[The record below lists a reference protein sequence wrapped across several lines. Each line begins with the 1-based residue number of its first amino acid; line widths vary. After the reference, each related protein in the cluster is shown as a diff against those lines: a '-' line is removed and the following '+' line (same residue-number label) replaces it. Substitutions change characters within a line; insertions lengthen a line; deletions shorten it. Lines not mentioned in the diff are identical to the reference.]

1 MARSTDSRYA
11 EFLPDAEGLVERR
24 HSPVAGLLILA
35 VATVFGG
42 LIGWAGLTEVE
53 QVVRAQG
60 QVEPADRVKV
70 INHPDGG
77 RLAEIHVGEGDA
89 VVAGQPL
96 VTFDG
101 ELVRTELA
109 ELTGRW
115 QVKAAEVAR
124 LLAEASGEDPVFD
137 PELVQQRPALVQQ
150 QVALLETRRAAHA
163 SRAETLMQTAERRSS
178 EIASPSAEQHRFR
191 ARQGPV
197 GKEVPAVR
205 TPAEKALHP
214 RLRQVA
220 KERELSDV
228 VGNT

>member
-89 VVAGQPL
+89 VVAG
-96 VTFDG
+96 TDN
-101 ELVRTELA
+101 T
-109 ELTGRW
+109 
-115 QVKAAEVAR
+115 
-124 LLAEASGEDPVFD
+124 
-137 PELVQQRPALVQQ
+137 
-150 QVALLETRRAAHA
+150 
-163 SRAETLMQTAERRSS
+163 
-178 EIASPSAEQHRFR
+178 SAN
-191 ARQGPV
+191 PN
-197 GKEVPAVR
+197 
-205 TPAEKALHP
+205 P
-214 RLRQVA
+214 RL
-220 KERELSDV
+220 
-228 VGNT
+228 